1 MSFTTA
7 PTLRYPLTLPL
18 LRIGFYLLRLFFL
31 VLYYVMYDSEALVS
45 QPLSYCKDDV
55 LLVAVVGPTEDLCYM
70 LENSAKHNYLS
81 LLCF

>member
-1 MSFTTA
+1 MC
-7 PTLRYPLTLPL
+7 R
-18 LRIGFYLLRLFFL
+18 RLI
-31 VLYYVMYDSEALVS
+31 MYDSEALVS

-55 LLVAVVGPTEDLCYM
+55 LLVAVVGSTEDLCNM